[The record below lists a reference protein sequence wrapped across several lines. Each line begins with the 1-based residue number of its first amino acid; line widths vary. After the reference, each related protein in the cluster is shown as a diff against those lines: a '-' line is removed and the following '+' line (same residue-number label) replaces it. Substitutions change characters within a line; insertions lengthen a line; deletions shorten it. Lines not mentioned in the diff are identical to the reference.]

1 MCKVDS
7 LCYCLF
13 AVGGGPLHP
22 PIPLDGVLALSFS
35 SFLTVQSPSMVRLW
49 YSRALKPKKSSGAIS
64 LRPFAPRSCE
74 LARENAL
81 MVRGLRT
88 GTNTQDQATTTAGV

>member
-22 PIPLDGVLALSFS
+22 PIPLDGVLALSI
-35 SFLTVQSPSMVRLW
+35 FLLQCSTVHVLQYNQYSTLVTVQSVQ
-49 YSRALKPKKSSGAIS
+49 YSI
-64 LRPFAPRSCE
+64 
-74 LARENAL
+74 
-81 MVRGLRT
+81 VQYRT
-88 GTNTQDQATTTAGV
+88 VLCNV

>member
-22 PIPLDGVLALSFS
+22 PIPLDGVLALSIFLPS
-35 SFLTVQSPSMVRLW
+35 SNNVYTTHRTPSTGNTTSDGHRKETLHLVNLD
-49 YSRALKPKKSSGAIS
+49 SSISIPLILNPLVSALP
-64 LRPFAPRSCE
+64 
-74 LARENAL
+74 
-81 MVRGLRT
+81 V
-88 GTNTQDQATTTAGV
+88 